1 MQFVYHPNSQ
11 RIIFGAGTLKQLPDE
26 VALLGIKKPMIIST
40 EFQKDLAVSTKE
52 LLGDSFES
60 NIFDKAVMHVPRES
74 INAIMAEIKA
84 NGNDGCVCM
93 GGGSTI
99 GLGKAVALET
109 GLPSIVVPTTY
120 AGSEMTPIWGITED
134 GIKTTGRDPNVLAK
148 TVIYDPELTVTLP
161 DFLSGPS
168 GINAIAHCV
177 EALYAENKNPV
188 ISLMAEEGIKALA
201 ESLPVVV
208 VELDNMEARSKALY
222 GAWLSGTALG
232 TVGMS
237 IHHKLCH
244 TLGGSFNLPH
254 AEVHSVIIPHATKY
268 NQEHAP
274 EAIQAIARA
283 LNTTPDD
290 AAGALFD
297 LLGKVGAQTTLEEL
311 GMKEED
317 LDKATE
323 IALSKPYYNPREV
336 TKEGVRELLQNAFT
350 GTRP

>member
-1 MQFVYHPNSQ
+1 MQFVYQPNSQ

-26 VALLGIKKPMIIST
+26 VALLGIKRPMIIST
-40 EFQKDLAVSTKE
+40 EFQKDMAENAKA
-52 LLGDSFES
+52 LLGNKFES
-60 NIFDKAVMHVPRES
+60 TIFDKAVMHVPRET
-74 INAIMAEIKA
+74 INAIMNEIKA
-84 NGNDGCVCM
+84 HKSDGCVCV

-109 GLPSIVVPTTY
+109 GLPSLVVPTTY

-134 GIKTTGRDPNVLAK
+134 GIKTTGRDAKVLAK
-148 TVIYDPELTVTLP
+148 TVIYDPELTVSLP
-161 DFLSGPS
+161 DFISGPS

-177 EALYAENKNPV
+177 EALYAENRNPV
-188 ISLMAEEGIKALA
+188 ISIMSEEGIKALA
-201 ESLPVVV
+201 ESLPIVVK
-208 VELDNMEARSKALY
+208 EPEDMEARSKALY
-222 GAWLSGTALG
+222 GAWLAGTALG

-254 AEVHSVIIPHATKY
+254 AEVHSVIIQHATKY
-268 NQEHAP
+268 NQDHAP
-274 EAIQAIARA
+274 EAMAAIARA
-283 LNTTPDD
+283 LNTTPDN

-297 LLGKVGAQTTLEEL
+297 LLTKVGAPTSLQAI

-317 LDKATE
+317 LEKAAE

-336 TKEGVRELLQNAFT
+336 TLNGVRELLHNAYA

>member
-1 MQFVYHPNSQ
+1 MNFIYQPNSQ
-11 RIIFGAGTLKQLPDE
+11 RIIFGAGTFKQLPDE
-26 VALLGIKKPMIIST
+26 VALLGVKRPMIIST
-40 EFQKDLAVSTKE
+40 EFQKDLAQTTKV
-52 LLGDSFES
+52 LLGDSFDS
-60 NIFDKAVMHVPRES
+60 AIFDKAVMHVPRES
-74 INAIMAEIKA
+74 IDAILEQIKQH
-84 NGNDGCVCM
+84 GSDGCVCV

-120 AGSEMTPIWGITED
+120 AGSEMTPIWGITTD
-134 GIKTTGRDPNVLAK
+134 SIKTTGKDPKVLAK

-161 DFLSGPS
+161 DFISGPS

-177 EALYAENKNPV
+177 EGLYAENKNPV
-188 ISLMAEEGIKALA
+188 ISLMAEEGIRALA

-208 VELDNMEARSKALY
+208 KDLDNIEARSNALY
-222 GAWLSGTALG
+222 GAWLAGTVLG
-232 TVGMS
+232 AVGMS

-268 NQEHAP
+268 NQDHAP
-274 EAIQAIARA
+274 ESMAAIARA
-283 LNTTPDD
+283 LKTTPDN

-297 LLGKVGAQTTLEEL
+297 LLSAVGAPTTLEAI
-311 GMKEED
+311 GMKGED

-336 TKEGVRELLQNAFT
+336 TSEGVRELLQNAYD
-350 GTRP
+350 GKRP

>member
-11 RIIFGAGTLKQLPDE
+11 RIIFGAGTLQQLPDE
-26 VALLGIKKPMIIST
+26 VAALGIKRPMVITT
-40 EFQKDLAVSTKE
+40 EFQKDLGTSAIE
-52 LLGDSFES
+52 LLGDDFDCSL
-60 NIFDKAVMHVPRES
+60 FDKAVMHVPRDT
-74 INAIMAEIKA
+74 ITAIMAEIKA
-84 NGNDGCVCM
+84 HNSDGCVCL

-109 GLPSIVVPTTY
+109 GLPSIVIPTTY

-134 GIKTTGRDPNVLAK
+134 GIKTTGRDMKVLAR
-148 TVIYDPELTVTLP
+148 TVIYDPELTVSLP
-161 DFLSGPS
+161 DFISGPS

-188 ISLMAEEGIKALA
+188 TSLMAEEGIRALA

-208 VELDNMEARSKALY
+208 KKPDDMDARSNALY
-222 GAWLSGTALG
+222 GAWLAGTVLG

-268 NQEHAP
+268 NQNHAP
-274 EAIQAIARA
+274 EAMQAIARA
-283 LNTTPDD
+283 LGTSPDD

-297 LLGKVGAQTTLEEL
+297 LLGKVGAPTTLQAI

-317 LDKATE
+317 LNKAAE

-336 TKEGVRELLQNAFT
+336 TLEGVKELLHNAFN
-350 GTRP
+350 GIRP

>member
-1 MQFVYHPNSQ
+1 MQFVYQPNSQ

-26 VALLGIKKPMIIST
+26 VALLGIKRPMIIST
-40 EFQKDLAVSTKE
+40 EFQKDMAESTKE
-52 LLGDSFES
+52 LLGEGFES
-60 NIFDKAVMHVPRES
+60 SIFAKAVMHVPRDS
-74 INAIMAEIKA
+74 INAIMAEIEA
-84 NGNDGCVCM
+84 NNNDGCVCV

-134 GIKTTGRDPNVLAK
+134 GIKTTGRDQKVLAK

-161 DFLSGPS
+161 DFISGPS

-188 ISLMAEEGIKALA
+188 ISLMSEEGIKALA

-208 VELDNMEARSKALY
+208 VEPDNMEARSKALY
-222 GAWLSGTALG
+222 GAWLAGTALG

-254 AEVHSVIIPHATKY
+254 AEVHSVIIPHPTKY
-268 NQEHAP
+268 NQEDAP
-274 EAIQAIARA
+274 EAMAAIAWA

-297 LLGKVGAQTTLEEL
+297 LLSKVGAPTTLEAI

-317 LDKATE
+317 LDKAAE

-336 TKEGVRELLQNAFT
+336 TLEGVKELLKNAYS
-350 GTRP
+350 GIRP

>member
-26 VALLGIKKPMIIST
+26 VALLGIRRPMIIST
-40 EFQKDLAVSTKE
+40 EFQKDLAVEAKE

-60 NIFDKAVMHVPRES
+60 NIFDQAVMHVPRES

-84 NGNDGCVCM
+84 NNNDGCVCV

-120 AGSEMTPIWGITED
+120 AGSEMTPIWGVTED
-134 GIKTTGRDPNVLAK
+134 GVKTTGRDTKVLAK

-177 EALYAENKNPV
+177 EALYAENKNPI
-188 ISLMAEEGIKALA
+188 ISLMAEEGIKALG
-201 ESLPVVV
+201 ESLPVIIL
-208 VELDNMEARSKALY
+208 ELDNMEARNKALY

-232 TVGMS
+232 AVGMS

-268 NQEHAP
+268 NQEHSP
-274 EAIQAIARA
+274 EAMQAIARA
-283 LNTTPDD
+283 LNTTPDN
-290 AAGALFD
+290 AAGSLFD
-297 LLGKVGAQTTLEEL
+297 LLGKVGAPTSLESI

-317 LDKATE
+317 LDKAAE

-336 TKEGVRELLQNAFT
+336 TLEGVKELLRNAFY
-350 GTRP
+350 GIRP

>member
-1 MQFVYHPNSQ
+1 MQFVYQPNSQ
-11 RIIFGAGTLKQLPDE
+11 RIIFGAGTLKQLPYE
-26 VALLGIKKPMIIST
+26 VALLGIKRPMIIST
-40 EFQKDLAVSTKE
+40 EFQKDMAEATKE
-52 LLGDSFES
+52 LLGDKVDSA
-60 NIFDKAVMHVPRES
+60 IFDKAVMHVPRQT

-84 NGNDGCVCM
+84 HKSDGCVCV

-120 AGSEMTPIWGITED
+120 AGSEMTPIWGITEE
-134 GIKTTGRDPNVLAK
+134 GIKTTGRDSKVLAK

-161 DFLSGPS
+161 DFISGPS

-177 EALYAENKNPV
+177 EALYAENRNPV
-188 ISLMAEEGIKALA
+188 ISIMSEEGIKALA
-201 ESLPVVV
+201 ESLPIVVKQP
-208 VELDNMEARSKALY
+208 DNMEARSKALY
-222 GAWLSGTALG
+222 GAWLAGTALG

-244 TLGGSFNLPH
+244 TLGGTFNLPH

-268 NQEHAP
+268 NQDHAP
-274 EAIQAIARA
+274 EAMAAIARA
-283 LNTTPDD
+283 LNTTPDN

-297 LLGKVGAQTTLEEL
+297 LLAKVGAPTTLEAI

-317 LDKATE
+317 LEKAAE

-336 TKEGVRELLQNAFT
+336 TLEGVRELLKNAYA
-350 GTRP
+350 GIRP